1 MSRRLPPAAG
11 PDDRLVLSYHAVSDG
26 ARSKL
31 TIPRAVLRRQL
42 SSLLARGYEP
52 VTFQQAVCGTAPS
65 QALAVTFDDAE
76 WNVLEHA
83 LPVLTEFDLPAT
95 VFVPVARVGSTA
107 MSWDALSEL
116 AMAGWE
122 IGSHTF
128 SHPRL
133 PALDD
138 ASLERELRGSREAI
152 EDALGLPCRS
162 IAYPYGSVDAR
173 VRAAAGSA
181 GFRAGCTVARRLRVA
196 DPLLYPRVGVD
207 GRDGFLTFRVKTSRE
222 GRALRASVLG
232 SPLALAGRAARSL
245 VVVFQAVL
253 RQT

>member
-1 MSRRLPPAAG
+1 MSRRPHPAAG
-11 PDDRLVLSYHAVSDG
+11 PDDRLVLCYHGVSNA

-31 TIPRAVLRRQL
+31 TIPSAVLRRQL

-52 VTFQQAVCGTAPS
+52 VTFQEAVCGTARS
-65 QALAVTFDDAE
+65 RAFAVTFDDAE

-83 LPVLTEFDLPAT
+83 LPTLTELGLPGT

-116 AMAGWE
+116 ARAGWE
-122 IGSHTF
+122 IGSHTL
-128 SHPRL
+128 SHSRL
-133 PALDD
+133 PGLDD
-138 ASLERELRGSREAI
+138 ATLERELRGSREAI

-162 IAYPYGSVDAR
+162 IAYPYGGVDAR

-181 GFRAGCTVARRLRVA
+181 GFSAGCTVGGGLRVA
-196 DPLLYPRVGVD
+196 DPLLHPRVGVD

-232 SPLALAGRAARSL
+232 SPLALAGRAVRSL
-245 VVVFQAVL
+245 AMVLQAFF